1 MKYLIEAIQEIAEA
15 NPFGFTIKLPSLEF
29 ITDGY
34 SVAFEETQNSFD
46 VDGLVKVINHAK
58 QNGNVIGGWLDE
70 ETNLYYFDS
79 CMILTDES
87 EAIEFAK
94 QNKQIAIFDL
104 TNLKVIR
111 V

>member
-1 MKYLIEAIQEIAEA
+1 MKYLIEAIQEIANE
-15 NPFGFTIKLPSLEF
+15 NPFGFTITLPSLEF
-29 ITDGY
+29 VTEGY
-34 SVAFEETQNSFD
+34 SVAFEATQNSFD
-46 VDGLVKVINHAK
+46 VDGLIKVINHAR

-79 CMILTDES
+79 CLILSDEK

-104 TNLKVIR
+104 TNLRVIR